1 MIPAGSLFSSAR
13 EMAKFVIF
21 HLKGSES
28 EGKKL
33 INKSTLE
40 KMYEPQFPSKNQ
52 LVGHGLG
59 ILRGY
64 DSDVLLLHNSG
75 GGYGYATYHIWLPKY
90 GIGVVVLTNQNNHSI
105 HQSIA
110 YDAIEKML
118 KLKHGYVRKVKPLI
132 KNDIAEKPVFNTKV
146 KTLHRFEGDYW
157 ADYGLMQISELNGI
171 LHRTLVNGK
180 EETLTPISETDFI
193 NGEGHIFTFK
203 IDESGK
209 PVGLTIFRDV
219 YGTSYCPLHFSPYD
233 VGPDNENWRKYT
245 GIYSTQ
251 MQGNIIYYSI
261 MMKSGYLYMFRE
273 GILHEYEPNF
283 FFTSEGEAVTFRD
296 NKMNYAN
303 IPLVKEINQ
312 YEKLLKLKE
321 TNPEDKMLRKYSLQN
336 LSDAYK
342 LIGDIENMTKINEL
356 NQKLHPELNN

>member
-1 MIPAGSLFSSAR
+1 
-13 EMAKFVIF
+13 
-21 HLKGSES
+21 
-28 EGKKL
+28 
-33 INKSTLE
+33 
-40 KMYEPQFPSKNQ
+40 
-52 LVGHGLG
+52 
-59 ILRGY
+59 
-64 DSDVLLLHNSG
+64 
-75 GGYGYATYHIWLPKY
+75 
-90 GIGVVVLTNQNNHSI
+90 
-105 HQSIA
+105 
-110 YDAIEKML
+110 
-118 KLKHGYVRKVKPLI
+118 
-132 KNDIAEKPVFNTKV
+132 
-146 KTLHRFEGDYW
+146 
-157 ADYGLMQISELNGI
+157 LNGI